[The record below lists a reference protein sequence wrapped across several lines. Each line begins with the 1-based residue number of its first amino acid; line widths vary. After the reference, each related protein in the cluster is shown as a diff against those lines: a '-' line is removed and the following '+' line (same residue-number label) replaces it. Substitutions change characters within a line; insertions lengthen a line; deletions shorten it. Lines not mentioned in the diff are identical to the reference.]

1 MNKIC
6 LRTEISCVSAVGKIK
21 GSETFFR
28 LILSEKFDSPGKQYT
43 RFPLVTFKCCC
54 LLGKLRHDTKYV
66 TLFVYTGIDDIFA
79 IFLKLGAWR
88 G

>member
-6 LRTEISCVSAVGKIK
+6 LRTDISCISAVGKIK

-43 RFPLVTFKCCC
+43 RFPLVTFSVVA
-54 LLGKLRHDTKYV
+54 Y
-66 TLFVYTGIDDIFA
+66 
-79 IFLKLGAWR
+79 LKN
-88 G
+88 